1 MPMFEV
7 KLKPSCDSKRF
18 SIDLRITKL
27 GLSTVC

>member
-18 SIDLRITKL
+18 SIDLRIAKKIPKN
-27 GLSTVC
+27 